1 VGYISFTKGEEYLEQ
16 STITHLVSTN
26 ESKKGE
32 FEQWI
37 KNKVTGIEMLAAL
50 PFFQT
55 QFPDIM
61 ASHGVS
67 SPVPLDSHQLI
78 AAHLL
83 PAVQTGLFKE
93 VCIIRA
99 GDGLV
104 LVSTNPGQ
112 EGKYLDY
119 QPYFTRGLE
128 NTYVQNVYYDVSRQ
142 LPDMVIG
149 TPLIS
154 QKGDVL
160 GVLSAHLNLIEL
172 SRIMEKRNKLL
183 KTEDNYIVNNFNYF
197 ITEPRFG
204 KGFALKKAV
213 HTRGVE
219 LALEH
224 QNGVDFYPDY
234 RGVPVI
240 GVYSWMEE
248 RELCMISEIDQSSAY
263 APVRLLK
270 NVILAVAAFVGI
282 FVTVLGWFIAA
293 GITRPLSRLAAAAE
307 EIGSGN
313 LKLTLDIKGT
323 GEIQQLE
330 QSFSRMVK
338 RLKQTLVSRDE
349 LSREVEERVRAER
362 TLEKTMTDLK
372 QSNKD
377 LQQFAYVASHDLQ
390 EPLRMVASYTQLLS
404 ERYKDRLDEKAN
416 KYIFYAVDGASRMQR
431 LIQDLLTYSRVNTHG
446 SAFEPVDLNAVLS
459 VVLKQLE
466 IQITETKARI
476 HVNDMP
482 IVRADASQLNQ
493 LFLNLISNAVKFCKD
508 KTPEILVSS
517 KREENRWC
525 LSVSDNGIGIEQKY
539 RDKIFIIFQR
549 LHSRNEYPG
558 TGIGLAICKRIVQRH
573 GGDIWFES
581 EPGKGS
587 VFNLTLPI

>member
-1 VGYISFTKGEEYLEQ
+1 
-16 STITHLVSTN
+16 
-26 ESKKGE
+26 
-32 FEQWI
+32 
-37 KNKVTGIEMLAAL
+37 
-50 PFFQT
+50 
-55 QFPDIM
+55 
-61 ASHGVS
+61 
-67 SPVPLDSHQLI
+67 
-78 AAHLL
+78 
-83 PAVQTGLFKE
+83 
-93 VCIIRA
+93 
-99 GDGLV
+99 
-104 LVSTNPGQ
+104 
-112 EGKYLDY
+112 
-119 QPYFTRGLE
+119 
-128 NTYVQNVYYDVSRQ
+128 
-142 LPDMVIG
+142 
-149 TPLIS
+149 
-154 QKGDVL
+154 
-160 GVLSAHLNLIEL
+160 
-172 SRIMEKRNKLL
+172 
-183 KTEDNYIVNNFNYF
+183 
-197 ITEPRFG
+197 
-204 KGFALKKAV
+204 
-213 HTRGVE
+213 
-219 LALEH
+219 
-224 QNGVDFYPDY
+224 
-234 RGVPVI
+234 
-240 GVYSWMEE
+240 
-248 RELCMISEIDQSSAY
+248 
-263 APVRLLK
+263 
-270 NVILAVAAFVGI
+270 
-282 FVTVLGWFIAA
+282 
-293 GITRPLSRLAAAAE
+293 
-307 EIGSGN
+307 
-313 LKLTLDIKGT
+313 
-323 GEIQQLE
+323 
-330 QSFSRMVK
+330 MVK